1 MKLVLL
7 RVAKKAVK
15 RAVERAVR
23 KAESWA
29 HQMAPQRVAKRDALK
44 VENSMQW
51 PRELVIISSR
61 GWRRKAEDEIKSTG
75 HVIDTLE
82 AALWAVGTT
91 DSFKA
96 AILKAVNLG
105 GDSDTIGAVAGQ
117 LAGAR
122 YGLACIPVDWR
133 QKLVKFEK
141 ILEISNQQ
149 IRATI
154 STTNAYPNQVSIIQ
168 LFYIIFKF
176 KIQIIHTSFK
186 LKCKISN
193 SSNFRFHSH
202 RVRRGSRRLAQT
214 TPELEQT

>member
-1 MKLVLL
+1 MRALENYRRKGDLRAAATNQKSDDNGSIMRLAPVVLRHWRNSKAAQKLAIKQSRITHHSDISAAASDYLAGIL
-7 RVAKKAVK
+7 SKLIAG
-15 RAVERAVR
+15 EN
-23 KAESWA
+23 WN
-29 HQMAPQRVAKRDALK
+29 DALK

-141 ILEISNQQ
+141 ILEISNQLYSES
-149 IRATI
+149 I
-154 STTNAYPNQVSIIQ
+154 S
-168 LFYIIFKF
+168 
-176 KIQIIHTSFK
+176 
-186 LKCKISN
+186 
-193 SSNFRFHSH
+193 
-202 RVRRGSRRLAQT
+202 
-214 TPELEQT
+214 